1 MKVPIFNIQ
10 GTKEHDIDVPD
21 AVFGVSAK
29 KSVIHQV
36 YLALEANKREPWAH
50 TKTKGEVRGGGK
62 KPWKQKGTGRARH
75 GSIRSPI
82 WKGGGVTFGPRNVR
96 NYSQRINKKMKQL
109 ATRMALSMKAKNE
122 MMYVVDGLETLRKT
136 KDMVVLINLLP
147 TNGKTT
153 LVLVGEGDALGLVV
167 RNIPNVDLQ
176 RAIDVNVVDLMH
188 HQHLVMTK
196 GAVQTLESRLA

>member
-62 KPWKQKGTGRARH
+62 KPWKQKGTDARVMDPYAH
-75 GSIRSPI
+75 Q
-82 WKGGGVTFGPRNVR
+82 FG
-96 NYSQRINKKMKQL
+96 
-109 ATRMALSMKAKNE
+109 KAE
-122 MMYVVDGLETLRKT
+122 V
-136 KDMVVLINLLP
+136 
-147 TNGKTT
+147 
-153 LVLVGEGDALGLVV
+153 
-167 RNIPNVDLQ
+167 
-176 RAIDVNVVDLMH
+176 
-188 HQHLVMTK
+188 
-196 GAVQTLESRLA
+196 

>member
-1 MKVPIFNIQ
+1 
-10 GTKEHDIDVPD
+10 
-21 AVFGVSAK
+21 
-29 KSVIHQV
+29 
-36 YLALEANKREPWAH
+36 
-50 TKTKGEVRGGGK
+50 
-62 KPWKQKGTGRARH
+62 
-75 GSIRSPI
+75 
-82 WKGGGVTFGPRNVR
+82 
-96 NYSQRINKKMKQL
+96 MKQL